1 MLLAQLST
9 KVKQR
14 YRETEID
21 RRWLKQNRSREIHVE
36 EDSLVLG
43 MFCRMGEEVRKLVS
57 ELKWKVLWW
66 EKRTNKSRL
75 KNEA

>member
-1 MLLAQLST
+1 MSS
-9 KVKQR
+9 
-14 YRETEID
+14 EIYA
-21 RRWLKQNRSREIHVE
+21 E

-57 ELKWKVLWW
+57 ELKRKVLLS

-75 KNEA
+75 KSKG